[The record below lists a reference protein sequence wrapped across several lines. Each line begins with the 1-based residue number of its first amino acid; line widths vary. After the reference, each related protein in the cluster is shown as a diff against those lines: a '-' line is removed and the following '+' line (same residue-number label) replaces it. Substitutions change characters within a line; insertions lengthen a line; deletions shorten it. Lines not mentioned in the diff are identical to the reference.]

1 VHCPTPRAPRSA
13 RRARAAAEESSLYP
27 RAADEV
33 LHWNLFAL
41 EPLSDADLARYV
53 EFAESPAG
61 QWYVVA
67 SARALRMA
75 ATGAAEDLFQALRP
89 RSDL

>member
-1 VHCPTPRAPRSA
+1 MLR
-13 RRARAAAEESSLYP
+13 
-27 RAADEV
+27 
-33 LHWNLFAL
+33 WNLFAL
-41 EPLSDADLARYV
+41 ELALRRELARYV

-75 ATGAAEDLFQALRP
+75 ANGAGEELFQALRP
-89 RSDL
+89 RSEL